1 MEQAYLTLVGEGR
14 DEFTESRSRF
24 IGFAKPIKSEEE
36 ALAFVNALKKQYW
49 DAKHH
54 VYAYVLRDAR
64 ISRSTDDGEPQGT
77 AGVPVLDVLQKQG
90 LTDCVVVVIR
100 YFGGILLGAGGLVRA
115 YSKGAS
121 IAVQAAGVLERRVC
135 SVGEV
140 RCSYG
145 EYGRVQPLVAE
156 FGGVVDDSEF
166 AEEVTLHFHLPC
178 ENEQPFQEQLTEIT
192 AGQRFFDKKGEEFFD
207 FMKKS

>member
-1 MEQAYLTLVGEGR
+1 MEAAYLTVAAEGT

-24 IGFAKPIKSEEE
+24 IGFAKPVKTEEE
-36 ALAFVNALKKQYW
+36 ALAFVATLKKQYW

-90 LTDCVVVVIR
+90 ITDCVVVVVR
-100 YFGGILLGAGGLVRA
+100 YFGGILLGTGGLVRA

-121 IAVQAAGVLERRVC
+121 IAVQAAGVLERRLC
-135 SVGEV
+135 SLGEV

-145 EYGRVQPLVAE
+145 EYGRVQPLVSE
-156 FGGVVDDSEF
+156 FDGVVDDSEF
-166 AEEVTLHFHLPC
+166 AEEVTLRLHLPC
-178 ENEQPFQEQLTEIT
+178 ENEEAFQKQLTEIT
-192 AGQRFFDKKGEEFFD
+192 AGQRFYDKKTEEFFD
-207 FMKKS
+207 FLKKS

>member
-1 MEQAYLTLVGEGR
+1 MEAAYLTVAAEGT

-24 IGFAKPIKSEEE
+24 IGFAKPVKTEEE
-36 ALAFVNALKKQYW
+36 ALAFVATLKKQYW

-90 LTDCVVVVIR
+90 ITDCVVVVIR
-100 YFGGILLGAGGLVRA
+100 YFGGVLLGTGGLVRA

-121 IAVQAAGVLERRVC
+121 IAVQAAGVLERRLC
-135 SVGEV
+135 SLGEV

-145 EYGRVQPLVAE
+145 EYGRVQPLVSE

-166 AEEVTLHFHLPC
+166 AEEVTLRLHLPC
-178 ENEQPFQEQLTEIT
+178 EN
-192 AGQRFFDKKGEEFFD
+192 
-207 FMKKS
+207 